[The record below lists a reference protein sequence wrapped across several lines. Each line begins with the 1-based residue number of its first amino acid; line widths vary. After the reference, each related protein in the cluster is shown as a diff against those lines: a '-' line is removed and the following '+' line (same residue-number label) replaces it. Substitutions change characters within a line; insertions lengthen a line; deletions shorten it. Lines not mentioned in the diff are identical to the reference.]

1 MLQAITNLDLSI
13 LLEIQEHLR
22 CGFSD
27 VIFPLLSKLNNVGF
41 IWIVI
46 TLFLLYR
53 KKTRTAGLCMAA
65 CLLVNLALGEGILK
79 HLINRARPFVVHPI
93 SQMLIALP
101 TTSSFPSG
109 HTSSSFA
116 AATALLRNH
125 KRAGAAAY
133 VLAGLISFSR
143 LYLYLHY
150 PTDVLGG
157 ILLGSCVGWFVTPW
171 VWKKLKKLKKFPVKR
186 FRI

>member
-1 MLQAITNLDLSI
+1 MRIFGCHFSCAVQAEQRRFYLDCDYSCPVV
-13 LLEIQEHLR
+13 Q
-22 CGFSD
+22 
-27 VIFPLLSKLNNVGF
+27 
-41 IWIVI
+41 
-46 TLFLLYR
+46 
-53 KKTRTAGLCMAA
+53 KKDTHGRSLHGC
-65 CLLVNLALGEGILK
+65 LALGEGILK
-79 HLINRARPFVVHPI
+79 HLLNRARPFVVHPI

-109 HTSSSFA
+109 HASSSFA

-125 KRAGAAAY
+125 KRAGIASYA
-133 VLAGLISFSR
+133 LAGLISLSR

-171 VWKKLKKLKKFPVKR
+171 VWKKLKKLKKLSVKR